1 MFLSEIINIFAKKM
15 KLYIG
20 VKHDE
25 YGNSCYIMSI
35 KEDKVIFGY
44 LPSAIFITKDMKR
57 KVKKLLKKNGEHN
70 CELTLIEKF
79 PLLDVD
85 VLGKLSVYQPITH
98 EPLSDFFYHTN
109 ITYKECVKFLYE
121 NFTSFKN
128 FKEFTIKASAY
139 IIEKYKLKLL

>member
-57 KVKKLLKKNGEHN
+57 KVNYL
-70 CELTLIEKF
+70 
-79 PLLDVD
+79 
-85 VLGKLSVYQPITH
+85 
-98 EPLSDFFYHTN
+98 
-109 ITYKECVKFLYE
+109 
-121 NFTSFKN
+121 
-128 FKEFTIKASAY
+128 
-139 IIEKYKLKLL
+139 